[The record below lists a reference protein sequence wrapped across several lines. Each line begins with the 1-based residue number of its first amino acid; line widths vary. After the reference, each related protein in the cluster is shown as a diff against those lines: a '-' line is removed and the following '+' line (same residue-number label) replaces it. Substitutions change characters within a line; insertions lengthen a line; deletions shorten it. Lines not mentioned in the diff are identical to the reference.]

1 LQKAPHRFEVNLKNS
16 RGVIKMNLNDI
27 VKIQDIDLNNK
38 NVLMRVDYNVPL
50 KDGKVDNPKR
60 IAATEKT
67 IKYLLGKNCRIVL
80 ISHLGRPKGKRVA
93 EFSLA
98 PVAPEVEKIMGV
110 KVHFASDCVGPE
122 ADKVV
127 NAAKKG
133 EIVLLENLRFHPEE
147 EANDKEFA
155 KQLSKYGEVFVQEA
169 FGTVHRA
176 HASTSAITQ
185 FLPSAAGFLIQKE
198 VEFLGGA
205 LESPKRPFAAV
216 IGGAKVS
223 DKIMVLNNLL
233 DKVNVLIIGGG
244 MAYTFIKALGNKV
257 GTSLLE
263 ADKIDE
269 AKAVMEKA
277 KAKGVKLVLPVD
289 HVCAK
294 EFADAVPT
302 ITTEGNDIPDGYM
315 GLDIGP
321 KTIKLFDD
329 TLAECKTIFWN
340 GPVGVFEMPSYSK
353 GSFAIA
359 QTLVK
364 LTEKG
369 VITIIGGGD
378 SLNVLKKAK
387 ISSSKVSH
395 ASTGGGASM
404 EFVEGKELPGLTALL
419 KK

>member
-1 LQKAPHRFEVNLKNS
+1 
-16 RGVIKMNLNDI
+16 MNLNDI
-27 VKIQDIDLNNK
+27 VKIQDLDLNNK
-38 NVLMRVDYNVPL
+38 NVVVRVDYNVPV

-60 IAATEKT
+60 IAATEQT
-67 IKYLLGKNCRIVL
+67 IKYLLDKNCRVVL
-80 ISHLGRPKGKRVA
+80 ISHLGRPKGKVSP

-110 KVHFASDCVGPE
+110 KVHFAQDCVGQVADE
-122 ADKVV
+122 AV
-127 NAAKKG
+127 AAANKG

-147 EANDKEFA
+147 EANDAAFA
-155 KQLSKYGEVFVQEA
+155 KQLAKHGEIFVQDA

-205 LESPKRPFAAV
+205 LETPKRPFAAI

-223 DKIMVLNNLL
+223 DKIMVLNSLL
-233 DKVNVLIIGGG
+233 DKVNVLVIGGG
-244 MAYTFIKALGNKV
+244 MAYTFIKALGHNV

-263 ADKIDE
+263 ADKIEE
-269 AKAVMEKA
+269 AKAIMA
-277 KAKGVKLVLPVD
+277 KAEAKKVKLLLPVD

-294 EFADAVPT
+294 EFADGVPV
-302 ITTEGNDIPDGYM
+302 ITTKGVDIDEGYM

-321 KTIKLFDD
+321 KSIKLFEAG
-329 TLAECKTIFWN
+329 LADCKTIFWN
-340 GPVGVFEMPSYSK
+340 GPVGVFEMASYSA

-359 QTLVK
+359 QTLAD
-364 LTEKG
+364 LTKKG
-369 VITIIGGGD
+369 AVTIIGGGD

-387 ISSSKVSH
+387 IPSSAVSH

-404 EFVEGKELPGLTALL
+404 EFVEGKDLPGLTALL